1 MVINLNGYNSR
12 VKKYC
17 KDLTY
22 RRVMRDLHE
31 GREKILHVKMPL
43 ILLIF
48 NWKKKNPHWDKK
60 LVDGQ
65 SPTARS
71 LFTEESSDGEYV

>member
-1 MVINLNGYNSR
+1 MKQKLKLKNLLY
-12 VKKYC
+12 
-17 KDLTY
+17 
-22 RRVMRDLHE
+22 
-31 GREKILHVKMPL
+31 KIAKN
-43 ILLIF
+43 LLF
-48 NWKKKNPHWDKK
+48 NLKKKIPHWDKK